1 MKRMVPLV
9 CGCVLALAGG
19 GTAWAASA
27 KPSGLDRQYL
37 TTSMQG
43 DLFEIAGG
51 KIALK
56 LSKNPAVITLAKTL
70 IKDHTDSFK
79 QSEARAGSLGVEVP
93 KGPTMSQQWEL
104 QIVSSLRGHSFNRW
118 YSSLEAYDHEQDI
131 SETTDEVS
139 NGSLTEVR
147 MDAKHELPT
156 LNRHLEL
163 ARAALRAST

>member
-27 KPSGLDRQYL
+27 KPSGLDREYL

-56 LSKNPAVITLAKTL
+56 LSKSPAVITLAKTL
-70 IKDHTDSFK
+70 IKDHTGSFK
-79 QSEARAGSLGVEVP
+79 QSEALAGKLGVEVP
-93 KGPTMSQQWEL
+93 KAPSLTQQWEL
-104 QIVSSLRGHSFNRW
+104 QMVSSLRGHSFNRR
-118 YSSLEAYDHEQDI
+118 YSSLESYDHEQDI
-131 SETTDEVS
+131 SQTTDEVK

-147 MDAKHELPT
+147 TDAKDSLPM
-156 LNRHLEL
+156 LNRHLNL
-163 ARAALRAST
+163 ARAALRASK

>member
-1 MKRMVPLV
+1 MVPLV
-9 CGCVLALAGG
+9 CGCALALAGAG
-19 GTAWAASA
+19 PAWAASA
-27 KPSGLDRQYL
+27 KPSGLDREYL

-79 QSEARAGSLGVEVP
+79 QSEAMAGSLGVEVP
-93 KGPTMSQQWEL
+93 KAPSMTQQWEL
-104 QIVSSLRGHSFNRW
+104 QMVSSLRGRSFNRR

-131 SETTDEVS
+131 SQTTDEVK

-147 MDAKHELPT
+147 TDAKDSLPM
-156 LNRHLEL
+156 LNRHLDL
-163 ARAALRAST
+163 ARAALRASK